1 MLLAEPPR
9 TAYDLHF
16 RLLGVPV
23 RITPFFWV
31 VSVMLGWNLAQGFSA
46 QSQGE
51 FSVGLAL
58 IIWTLAVLLSLLVH
72 EFGHALAF
80 RAFGVESEVVLYHF
94 GGLAIPRRALGFSA
108 GRQSWQEPKK
118 QIIISA
124 AGPLAQLLLAV
135 VVGSIFYVGGFIV
148 PNPLPFIR
156 KLNFLMLEGR
166 WPPVA
171 LFAFEVSLIFSSVWW
186 ALLNLLPIYPLDG
199 GQISREMFNLANPNQ
214 GIRYSL
220 ILSVVVA
227 GIVAVYGFTHNDT
240 FMGIMFAL
248 LAYSSYMTLQAYFG
262 GGRGFGGRV

>member
-31 VSVMLGWNLAQGFSA
+31 ASVLLGYPVAKDFSEVSH
-46 QSQGE
+46 GE
-51 FSVGLAL
+51 FSIGLML
-58 IIWTLAVLLSLLVH
+58 ILWTLAVLLSVLVH
-72 EFGHALAF
+72 EFGHAMAF
-80 RAFGVESEVVLYHF
+80 RSFGVESDVVLYHF
-94 GGLAIPRRALGFSA
+94 GGLAIPQRSFGYAA
-108 GRQSWQEPKK
+108 GRQSWHEPKK
-118 QIIISA
+118 QLVIST
-124 AGPLAQLLLAV
+124 AGPVAQLLLAV
-135 VVGSIFYVGGFIV
+135 IVGAIFYVGGFAV
-148 PNPLPFIR
+148 PNPLPIR
-156 KLNFLMLEGR
+156 GLNFLHKGQL
-166 WPPVA
+166 PTLP
-171 LFAFEVSLIFSSVWW
+171 LYAFEYSLIFSSVWW

-262 GGRGFGGRV
+262 GGRGFGGG